1 MNYTYIC
8 NLYISIGKKKK
19 KIKTKYDQEK
29 KKNYCKI
36 PMFTFLVRV
45 SFYILYIFVIIL
57 S

>member
-29 KKNYCKI
+29 KKKN
-36 PMFTFLVRV
+36 
-45 SFYILYIFVIIL
+45 
-57 S
+57 